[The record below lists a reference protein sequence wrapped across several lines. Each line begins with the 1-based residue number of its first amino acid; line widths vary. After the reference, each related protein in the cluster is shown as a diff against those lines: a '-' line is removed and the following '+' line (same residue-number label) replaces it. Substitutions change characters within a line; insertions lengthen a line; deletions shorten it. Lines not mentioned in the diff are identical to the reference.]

1 MANYCPSCG
10 ASLDDDAAFC
20 TECGAEIGSGEAMG
34 ASASTSD
41 GPAASPGAESGST
54 ASAAGG
60 ASPGTST
67 GSSAAA
73 GASGASAE
81 AGRSDTMFKATAGLV
96 AGYFVFVIGG
106 FAAGSDAVV
115 GLGVICVLVSL
126 VTMYVDLRDL
136 EERLWGTRPILWI
149 VGALLLYIVV
159 APLYLY
165 KRRQVT

>member
-1 MANYCPSCG
+1 
-10 ASLDDDAAFC
+10 
-20 TECGAEIGSGEAMG
+20 
-34 ASASTSD
+34 
-41 GPAASPGAESGST
+41 
-54 ASAAGG
+54 
-60 ASPGTST
+60 
-67 GSSAAA
+67 
-73 GASGASAE
+73 
-81 AGRSDTMFKATAGLV
+81 MFKATAGLV

-106 FAAGSDAVV
+106 VAAGSDAVV

-136 EERLWGTRPILWI
+136 DERLWGTRPILWI